1 MPNLCIK
8 LPVTSSSAQIKL
20 NDVDLSKIVV
30 SKDYEYRYFPLNG
43 NIYSN
48 DLSDKLVPSA
58 TTVYSILP
66 DHISFNNNNAANTAL
81 RSAYTPPSNVRFQM
95 SGVFTIGTFP
105 ASALGMLI
113 GNFNNPSGVNQ
124 GSCFYINQ
132 SKQLI
137 VLFGGNDS
145 STLTTL
151 VNVNSP
157 IYVSAIVDKA
167 NKTLDYYV
175 VAEGQTFQGRRTTS
189 TLNESSIP
197 ISIGNTM
204 QAQASNGIYNCYDF
218 VVDSLNRYADLA
230 SYYNDARARMS
241 LKGISI

>member
-1 MPNLCIK
+1 MSTICVRVPIVSNN
-8 LPVTSSSAQIKL
+8 ARIKL
-20 NDVDLSKIVV
+20 NQSDVSRLVT

-43 NIYSN
+43 NTYSN
-48 DLSDKLVPSA
+48 DLSDKLLPSA
-58 TTVYSILP
+58 TSVFSILS
-66 DHISFNNNNAANTAL
+66 DHINFNNNNAANTAL
-81 RSAYTPPSNVRFQM
+81 RSAYIPPSNVRFVM
-95 SGVFTIGTFP
+95 SGVFTIDAFP
-105 ASALGMLI
+105 NSALGMLI
-113 GNFNNPSGVNQ
+113 GNFNNPGGSNQ

-132 SKQLI
+132 SRQLI
-137 VLFGGNDS
+137 ALFGGTDS

-175 VAEGQTFQGRRTTS
+175 VAEGNTFQGRRTTS

-218 VVDSLNRYADLA
+218 VVDPLNRYSDLT
-230 SYYNDARARMS
+230 SYYNEAKARMV